1 MKNAL
6 FDIIGQTEEKYIA
19 RSEKRFKPHKGGE
32 ITAQVLRIVG
42 VAASVILIISFAVF
56 MWIVAE
62 KHRDP
67 VASTD
72 TAPGTAAVTS
82 PDTDI
87 PATDTEAV
95 TDPATD
101 VTTEMTTDLPE
112 EDFETEVKKMLS
124 DYKSK
129 ESKSFLFKSENVS
142 PAFDI
147 AAKVYSDQSANEIL
161 RDNAAHFIYDV
172 MREDRTGDLLFYNGE
187 YHWGLSSGDVGRP
200 YILLLDHYLD
210 AAKKAAEGLSAECVK
225 TRAYRTYS
233 LLCASGYE
241 FYKPGDTES
250 RIVDIYERA
259 LTLYNAVWGGKPII
273 DGNTV
278 KITKPYPAELQ
289 TAVKEYWGDTDRVF
303 YTSDTLNEK
312 AFRSACQ
319 DVCTDELTDM
329 LIGSSKYF
337 IIVNGNVYMIA
348 ADENDKDASP
358 YYFSSVK
365 DFSDNRQW
373 QQIRIEFART
383 DGKGNEF
390 TDRFYYYTYVNSP
403 MLIGECDL
411 SDEFILKRTDFA
423 IEYMI
428 DLCARGVSFSSS
440 TMWTLS
446 DPLLSKE
453 KDYTF
458 GYLIDKYFNEPS
470 EKRRAAISTI
480 FYKIADDEV
489 DDFVRY
495 TSAPDSLWSQI
506 GSGDVAEQA
515 GWLQQYADAAKTAAK
530 DMYEDD
536 FEYYYPNTYKFLTR
550 IGFDGFKNSPKQPV
564 DYALALVRKLRFLY
578 HAVQFGHGMTDK
590 NSAEY
595 RVQKGDT
602 FADLPEEAVNA
613 IMKYYISED
622 YFVEFAGGCSVY
634 AQTPE
639 FEKIDSWYEYFSDVL
654 PKTEI
659 KKFIGDGNELFMIS
673 DSGTVYTFEMYYGT
687 LWPAEIYERTVRVI
701 EEKDGCTV
709 IGFICNR
716 GGSPTL
722 ESKEYTVNVRKGSDG
737 YYVDG
742 GSFIDVFI
750 KNDIGTGSV
759 ADSVSNILR
768 AHALIYN
775 GETGYSS
782 DSEYGRNVG
791 AVIYANADE
800 LPEELK
806 QKYSG
811 DEFPVY
817 SCVISSNYRSCVTGE
832 IKNKMLEDSTAFKL
846 IRDSYCLIIP
856 SQVKL
861 TNTAKACKNG
871 DYSIYNVEKSMKVI
885 SSGNGKMTVSL
896 DFVRTENGKSASKTY
911 TFEFE
916 YIGGNA
922 VLTGGSFV
930 NDVLM
935 KK

>member
-1 MKNAL
+1 MKSDLL
-6 FDIIGQTEEKYIA
+6 FEAISKTDEKYVA
-19 RSEKRFKPHKGGE
+19 ESENMFKAEKRRSVFKN
-32 ITAQVLRIVG
+32 VLKYAAT
-42 VAASVILIISFAVF
+42 AASVVLICAFAVLMWIIS
-56 MWIVAE
+56 E
-62 KHRDP
+62 NNRDP

-72 TAPGTAAVTS
+72 TTHGTAAVTS

-101 VTTEMTTDLPE
+101 VTTETPD
-112 EDFETEVKKMLS
+112 EDFETKVRALLT
-124 DYKSK
+124 DYNS
-129 ESKSFLFKSENVS
+129 EQSRSFLFDPDNVS
-142 PAFDI
+142 PVFNTAAKAAFDES
-147 AAKVYSDQSANEIL
+147 AKTELKN
-161 RDNAAHFIYDV
+161 NAAHFIYAV
-172 MREDRTGDLLFYNGE
+172 LNEDHAGDLLYYGVKPVEFGFPKSEAEGYT
-187 YHWGLSSGDVGRP
+187 Y
-200 YILLLDHYLD
+200 LLWLGSYLEE
-210 AAKKAAEGLSAECVK
+210 AKKAAEGLSADCVK

-233 LLCASGYE
+233 LLYASGYG
-241 FYKPGDTES
+241 FYTRSGTES

-337 IIVNGNVYMIA
+337 IIVNGNVYMTA

-495 TSAPDSLWSQI
+495 TSAPDSLRSQI

-578 HAVQFGHGMTDK
+578 HAVRFGHGMTDK

-602 FADLPEEAVNA
+602 FADFPEDAVNA
-613 IMKYYISED
+613 IMKYYKSED

-782 DSEYGRNVG
+782 DSEYGRIVG

-922 VLTGGSFV
+922 VLTGGTFV
-930 NDVLM
+930 TECIYGG
-935 KK
+935 K